1 MNVTRTNPSMA
12 GLGCACGDEG
22 DCMCT
27 PYGNGARGAALPGIG
42 SSMFVMPWG
51 ASSPTLVNPS
61 PPVGGPTAN
70 SPSSWAGNDGYPA
83 AINTPGTVANTLAQT
98 SPDYPTPTALTVAQA
113 FQSAVPGAG
122 AQPGVVSLPYLN
134 WTANNTSF
142 VKPAP
147 GPSQTCPLTNWVN
160 SNPLMLLAGAFIVAY
175 FAGRPARR
183 AA

>member
-1 MNVTRTNPSMA
+1 MNVNRTNRSMA
-12 GLGCACGDEG
+12 GLGCSYSGEG
-22 DCMCT
+22 DCSCT
-27 PYGNGARGAALPGIG
+27 PYGKGAVGATLPGMG
-42 SSMFVMPWG
+42 ASAFVMPWG
-51 ASSPTLVNPS
+51 ASSPTLVNPL
-61 PPVGGPTAN
+61 PPTSGPTAN
-70 SPSSWAGNDGYPA
+70 YPASWVGNDGYPA

-134 WTANNTSF
+134 WTANHTSF

-160 SNPLMLLAGAFIVAY
+160 SNPLLLLAGAFAVAY
-175 FAGRPARR
+175 L
-183 AA
+183 AASPKR